1 MRLIEEEDRK
11 GPFGE
16 TGDGDGEVEWR
27 KRRHV
32 VGCRL
37 AGARLGLGPPVR
49 FATAT
54 VSVTVQIR
62 SLE

>member
-11 GPFGE
+11 GPFGGLAMAME
-16 TGDGDGEVEWR
+16 KLSGESDAMW
-27 KRRHV
+27 
-32 VGCRL
+32 L
-37 AGARLGLGPPVR
+37 AAGWLARLGLGPPVR